1 MDVRVWREIR
11 AVLVGGGIAAACSQS
26 PSSATQGSGPQ
37 RGASQDSG
45 ALGDT
50 APRAGSRSGAAASTD
65 PGTPQGERSGTPTE
79 AGASARGSA
88 VDGLAGVRRPPVDRI
103 VAIGDLHG
111 DLDATRRA
119 LRVAGVL
126 GDGDHWVGGSTVVV
140 QTGDQ
145 LDRGD
150 HEREILELLSRL
162 EDEATRAG
170 GAMVVLNGNHEIM
183 NALGDFRYVTP
194 GGAHD
199 FDGDGADGAARGDT
213 AAELR
218 GRAAAFSP
226 GGPWARRLAQRH
238 IVAIV
243 GDTAFVH
250 GGILPEHVATLGQL
264 DEDVRALLRG
274 ELADP
279 SSTVAAIMDPEAP
292 LWTRE
297 FSLEAAQGTCERLA
311 RSLAALGVERMV
323 VGHTVQKQGIN
334 AGCNER
340 VWRIDVGLAAHYG
353 GPTEVLEIR
362 GATVTPLKAP

>member
-1 MDVRVWREIR
+1 MDVRVWRGIR
-11 AVLVGGGIAAACSQS
+11 ATVLVWLCTAACSR
-26 PSSATQGSGPQ
+26 SSAGPQGDAASGAAVRAGANSASPAQGSGP
-37 RGASQDSG
+37 
-45 ALGDT
+45 
-50 APRAGSRSGAAASTD
+50 
-65 PGTPQGERSGTPTE
+65 GERSGTPAAAGE
-79 AGASARGSA
+79 A
-88 VDGLAGVRRPPVDRI
+88 AGVGARDSSSDALAEVRRAAADRI

-111 DLDATRRA
+111 DVDATRRA
-119 LRVAGVL
+119 LRLAGVL
-126 GDGDHWVGGSTVVV
+126 DAADHWSGGTTVVV

-150 HEREILELLSRL
+150 HEREILELLARL
-162 EDEATRAG
+162 EDEAARAG

-183 NALGDFRYVTP
+183 NALGDFRYVTE

-199 FDGDGADGAARGDT
+199 FDGEVAGAVARADAAP
-213 AAELR
+213 ELR
-218 GRAAAFSP
+218 GRAAAFAP

-250 GGILPEHVATLGQL
+250 GGILPEHVPALGRL
-264 DEDVRALLRG
+264 DQDVRALLRG

-279 SSTVAAIMDPEAP
+279 SATVAAIMDPEAP

-297 FSLEAAQGTCERLA
+297 FSLAEAPGTCERLGRA
-311 RSLAALGVERMV
+311 LQGLGVARLV

-362 GATVTPLKAP
+362 GASVSTLRSP